1 MNIDHLKPVLPHDT
15 VFLPTD
21 TGMYIR
27 RNERVLTLKGKGI
40 HAAFL
45 RLAPLLDGGQT
56 LGALCGSMTD
66 ASAGAL
72 RQLLATLIDKN
83 VLIARSDDDQALLT
97 QHERACYAS
106 QLSFLEHLVD
116 RPGAALLRLRM
127 ARVYLDGDGIAC
139 QAAGK
144 TLLRNGVGQLCLA
157 AGIDDELAVVLE
169 QTAAGLREQ
178 GVDAH
183 VLRLAD
189 GFADAHARH
198 AFDYAAYVSDR
209 PAFDAL
215 AELTRLAGQEQVPLF
230 PAVLIDG
237 AARIGPLPGA
247 HGPGCWNCAFLRL
260 LDQLPAPLAA
270 QLWRH
275 RALGLPYEAER
286 RHSGAPLL
294 QVMGNGLAF
303 RLFQH
308 ACGIATAELAHGHAV
323 ESISGMTLEARS
335 GAVLAHPDCTL
346 GWHPAADSA
355 DTDDAAADADA
366 DPLAAE
372 RMLVAADVGLFARY
386 DDDTLK
392 QVPVFQSRLRRTDA
406 APAACYPGNS
416 MATNAQARRR
426 ALLAGALDYAL
437 RRAPGRDRLLTSAQ
451 AAHSGAA
458 VVEADALAGNVGLA
472 DPARHVSSWL
482 HAVGVAD
489 ARPYLLPGV
498 DLFGAGVPG
507 EPVLSLPG
515 TGAGAGFGADE
526 ARTGAVLALV
536 TRRGLQAVA
545 DGDIV
550 PAAADP
556 AGWPAEHAAYFELL
570 RQAAPDAAA
579 WTFTLDDTTVALI
592 ALDGAGSAG
601 RRVLVGAGAH
611 GDDAVREALTEALA
625 VGADGASACTWD
637 DFLPPQLGYG
647 PFGATPAAGRGR
659 AHGTLVAL
667 AGAGQAVDVVVCD
680 VTPADLAAAGIVV
693 MKAVLVQRAA
703 AADADRPA
711 DRPAECAA

>member
-1 MNIDHLKPVLPHDT
+1 VNLDHIKPVLPHDT

-45 RLAPLLDGGQT
+45 RLAPLLDGRQT
-56 LGALCGSMTD
+56 LGALCAGMTD
-66 ASAGAL
+66 ASAGPL
-72 RQLLATLIDKN
+72 RQLLATLIDKK

-97 QHERACYAS
+97 QHERACYAL

-157 AGIDDELAVVLE
+157 AGIDDELAAVLE

-209 PAFDAL
+209 PAFDVL
-215 AELTRLAGQEQVPLF
+215 AELTRLAGGEQVPLF

-237 AARIGPLPGA
+237 AARIGPLPGI

-308 ACGIATAELAHGHAV
+308 ASGIAGAELAHGHAV

-346 GWHPAADSA
+346 GWHPAA
-355 DTDDAAADADA
+355 AAVDGT

-451 AAHSGAA
+451 AAHSGGA
-458 VVEADALAGNVGLA
+458 VVEADALVGNVGMA

-489 ARPYLLPGV
+489 ARPYLLPGA

-507 EPVLSLPG
+507 EPALSLPG

-526 ARTGAVLALV
+526 ARTGAVLSLV

-556 AGWPAEHAAYFELL
+556 IGWPAEHAAYFELL
-570 RQAAPDAAA
+570 RQAAPAAAA

-611 GDDAVREALTEALA
+611 RDDAVREALTEALA
-625 VGADGASACTWD
+625 VGADGASAFTWD
-637 DFLPPQLGYG
+637 DVLPPQLGYG
-647 PFGATPAAGRGR
+647 PFGVPPAAGRGR

-667 AGAGQAVDVVVCD
+667 AGAGQALDVVVCD
-680 VTPADLAAAGIVV
+680 VTPADLAGAGIVV

-703 AADADRPA
+703 AAADADA
-711 DRPAECAA
+711 DHGAECAA